1 LTAHFALFPW
11 FAWSELLAGIA
22 KTSMQ
27 RVQNSSQDK
36 DWAVSKCS
44 DTNLV
49 FKTDIFLIAVVI
61 NTKRSSGALTFEPAT
76 AFSEFVYFTSAFNLS
91 NISAV

>member
-36 DWAVSKCS
+36 DWAVSKFS

-61 NTKRSSGALTFEPAT
+61 NTLAAGL
-76 AFSEFVYFTSAFNLS
+76 NQ
-91 NISAV
+91 AVRKKQLIRTWLCG